1 MDNQHLARWQRL
13 SSTPGQ
19 ARELISGPSPVAET
33 KLFSFIRKQSRVV
46 VGLLTRHNTLRHLHL
61 KGQTNI
67 SFCRMC
73 GAEDDTSDH
82 ILCECEDL
90 ASLKHVH
97 LGFFLDLEDMKFKY
111 EGHLELQQM
120 KRAPL

>member
-1 MDNQHLARWQRL
+1 
-13 SSTPGQ
+13 
-19 ARELISGPSPVAET
+19 
-33 KLFSFIRKQSRVV
+33 
-46 VGLLTRHNTLRHLHL
+46 
-61 KGQTNI
+61 
-67 SFCRMC
+67 MC